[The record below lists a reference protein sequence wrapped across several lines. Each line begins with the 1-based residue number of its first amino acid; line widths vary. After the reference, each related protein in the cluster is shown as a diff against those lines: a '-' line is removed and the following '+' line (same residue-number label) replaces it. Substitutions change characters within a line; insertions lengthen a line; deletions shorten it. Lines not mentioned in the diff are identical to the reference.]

1 MNTFS
6 LNFINLERISNRL
19 RSHTTFDQTYAK
31 FFVQSVVYLPV
42 FNVVLSTYGEDWF
55 RVLREISSLK
65 NKSFYRDEPDRFVDF
80 TITFDFGYSSLS
92 SNEKSDFITNA
103 KLALT

>member
-6 LNFINLERISNRL
+6 LNFINLERISNQFRL
-19 RSHTTFDQTYAK
+19 HTTSAQAYAILS
-31 FFVQSVVYLPV
+31 VPVVYLPV
-42 FNVVLSTYGEDWF
+42 FYVVLSTYGEDWF

-65 NKSFYRDEPDRFVDF
+65 NKSFYEDAPDRSVDF